1 MPARPRWKRTK
12 FLLGLLLLPLAAALT
27 QTAFRALWILAEA
40 PTRLPLLHVFATVA
54 GVMIWVFVW
63 TFLPP
68 MTKTYVLGHELTHAL
83 WTLLFGGR
91 PSNLRVSSSGG
102 SVCVSKTNVWVS
114 LAPYFFPFY
123 TVVILVL
130 WLVLQTL
137 CPAARPY
144 APIAL
149 FWIGLTWAFHL
160 TFTVRFLR
168 GRQPDVQEHGVL
180 FSLALIY
187 LLNLLILTCAFVAV
201 GTWNFPD
208 AARDFWSHLA
218 YYAHLASEFRSWIST
233 RLPCRPS

>member
-1 MPARPRWKRTK
+1 MAHRAVK
-12 FLLGLLLLPLAAALT
+12 FAAGVALLPVCTALT
-27 QTAFRALWILAEA
+27 LTTGRALYILAES
-40 PTRLPLLHVFATVA
+40 PRRLPALPVFACVA
-54 GVMIWVFVW
+54 GMAVW
-63 TFLPP
+63 ALVWCFMPP
-68 MTKTYVLGHELTHAL
+68 MTRTYVLGHELTHAL

>member
-27 QTAFRALWILAEA
+27 QTAFRAIWILAEA
-40 PTRLPLLHVFATVA
+40 PTRLPLLHVGATVA
-54 GVMIWVFVW
+54 GVMIWIFVW
-63 TFLPP
+63 NFLPP

-91 PSNLRVSSSGG
+91 PSKLRVSDSGG

-123 TVVILVL
+123 TVVVLLL
-130 WLVLQTL
+130 WLVLSAL
-137 CPAARPY
+137 WPGIRPF

-180 FSLALIY
+180 FSLVLIY

-201 GTWNFPD
+201 GTWTFPE
-208 AARDFWSHLA
+208 AARDFCAHLA
-218 YYAHLASEFRSWIST
+218 YYAHLASEFNSWLLT
-233 RLPCRPS
+233 RLPYRAP